1 MKLEAFTGI
10 RKDLCSYEA
19 ALLQLME
26 AKPEVLSPFHVDVLR
41 YVFSFAR
48 LTIIQDRDGHDQSVH
63 EKLAPHRWWVQHS
76 CRAAMTPK
84 VNPELLRSILP
95 ELVART
101 QQQRRYLLEIFPSI
115 DLELLEKEVC
125 QRQLVVVSGGGGGGG
140 YGYAG
145 AFRSL
150 HRTNLQPELL
160 AGTSIGALI
169 SMFRARYRIFDQL
182 PIIET
187 AKRLSWTTV
196 FRILDMN
203 SRYGIPATLRL
214 YLRDALGSMFLRPD
228 GQDMTFEDCE
238 IPLLIVVTGLSM
250 ESFKH
255 DLSFFEH
262 FMDDAIDSG
271 RISRRRL
278 LQRLGQ
284 FLSILQEFWSN
295 PESLKEVVFGL
306 EPLTRASTLLDAGGF
321 SAAVPGLIHYDILRD
336 APQMH
341 SLLNRLYA
349 EYGITR
355 LGEGG
360 LVNNL
365 PVKPALQAVVDG
377 RIKHRNPVVLA
388 MDCFS
393 PQVTAL
399 GWYPIQQLVYQT
411 NVRSNADLAD
421 VYFKLKKRLK
431 PTMVVPSVEQ
441 MTQAMDWTS
450 EEIAVHLPRLK
461 ALCQSHQPLPSV
473 ILTSAL
479 RNG

>member
-1 MKLEAFTGI
+1 MKLERFTEI
-10 RKDLCSYEA
+10 RSELTVFES
-19 ALLQLME
+19 ALLAFVRSE
-26 AKPEVLSPFHVDVLR
+26 PDALSPFHIDVLR
-41 YVFSFAR
+41 YIFSFAR
-48 LTIIQDRDGHDQSVH
+48 LTLIQDRNGQDH
-63 EKLAPHRWWVQHS
+63 EVCDVIAPHRWWIVHTCQS
-76 CRAAMTPK
+76 AMAPD
-84 VNPELLRSILP
+84 VNPERLKLLLP
-95 ELVART
+95 ELVAST
-101 QQQRRYLLEIFPSI
+101 QQQRNHVLNQFPSL
-115 DLELLEKEVC
+115 DMDTLEAEVC
-125 QRQLVVVSGGGGGGG
+125 NRQLIVVSGGGGGGG

-145 AFRSL
+145 AFRRL
-150 HRTNLQPELL
+150 HRNDLQPALL
-160 AGTSIGALI
+160 SGTSIGALI

-187 AKRLSWTTV
+187 AKRLSWTNV

-214 YLRDALGSMFLRPD
+214 YLREALGSMFLRQD
-228 GQDMTFEDCE
+228 GQDMTFDDCE

-262 FMDDAIDSG
+262 FMDDAIDAG
-271 RISRRRL
+271 RISRRRFA
-278 LQRLGQ
+278 QRLGQ
-284 FLSILQEFWSN
+284 FLSVLQEFWSN
-295 PESLKEVVFGL
+295 PESLKEVVFGQDS
-306 EPLTRASTLLDAGGF
+306 LTRGATLLDAGGF

-341 SLLNRLYA
+341 ALLNTLYS

-355 LGEGG
+355 LSEGG

-365 PVKPALQAVVDG
+365 PVKPALQAVVNG

-393 PQVTAL
+393 PQVSAL

-411 NVRSNADLAD
+411 NVKANAELSD

-450 EEIAVHLPRLK
+450 EEISTHIPHLKDLCRSHE
-461 ALCQSHQPLPSV
+461 ALPKV

>member
-1 MKLEAFTGI
+1 MELDRFTEI
-10 RKDLCSYEA
+10 RSELSAYES
-19 ALLQLME
+19 ALLTSVRLDSE
-26 AKPEVLSPFHVDVLR
+26 ALSPFHIDILR
-41 YVFSFAR
+41 YIFSFAR
-48 LTIIQDRDGHDQSVH
+48 LTIIQDQTGEDH
-63 EKLAPHRWWVQHS
+63 EVSDVLAPHRWWVQQT
-76 CRAAMTPK
+76 CRSAINPT
-84 VNPELLRSILP
+84 VNPLQLKKLLP

-101 QQQRRYLLEIFPSI
+101 QQQRKHLLDQFPSI
-115 DLELLEKEVC
+115 DIETLEAEVC
-125 QRQLVVVSGGGGGGG
+125 RRQLIVVSGGGGGGG

-145 AFRSL
+145 AFRRL
-150 HRTNLQPELL
+150 HRNNLQPELL
-160 AGTSIGALI
+160 SGTSIGALI

-187 AKRLSWTTV
+187 AKRLSWTSV

-214 YLRDALGSMFLRPD
+214 YLREALGSMFLRQD
-228 GQDMTFEDCE
+228 GEDMTFDDCE

-262 FMDDAIDSG
+262 FMDDAIDDG

-284 FLSILQEFWSN
+284 FLSVLQEFWSN
-295 PESLKEVVFGL
+295 PEALNEVVFGQD
-306 EPLTRASTLLDAGGF
+306 PLTRGATLLDAGGF

-341 SLLNRLYA
+341 ALLNTLYA

-355 LGEGG
+355 LSEGG

-365 PVKPALQAVVDG
+365 PVKPALQAVING
-377 RIKHRNPVVLA
+377 RIKQRNPVVLA

-393 PQVTAL
+393 PQVSAL

-411 NVRSNADLAD
+411 NVKANADLAD

-441 MTQAMDWTS
+441 MSQAMDWTS
-450 EEIAVHLPRLK
+450 EEISEHIPHLK
-461 ALCQSHQPLPSV
+461 DLCRSHEPLPKV
-473 ILTSAL
+473 ILTSSL